1 MRKVLAGY
9 KNGVDVNN
17 DKRFITKWMKT
28 WIAAKGGKV
37 IFYFKSTKLQ
47 FSLHGWFREGSLN
60 KMGLQVY
67 KNDVLIPCNGESP
80 LTSGT
85 CFDYN
90 ACILHLQ
97 KVKQQNI

>member
-47 FSLHGWFREGSLN
+47 FSLHGWFCEGSLN

-67 KNDVLIPCNGESP
+67 KNDVFNSMQRWIAANLRNMFW
-80 LTSGT
+80 L
-85 CFDYN
+85 
-90 ACILHLQ
+90 
-97 KVKQQNI
+97 